1 MEQHDFRAICG
12 QFATGITV
20 ITTTHNGKPYGFTAN
35 SFTSVSLEPAIV
47 LFCLKTASETNAA
60 FQASKTFAINI
71 LSEKQE
77 AVSNAFAS
85 SKNSQEARFDQ
96 VELLPNSAPV
106 INGGL
111 GYLVGDII
119 NHEEVGD
126 HIVYY
131 GQVVDGNDLK
141 ATPYSM
147 PKAGTN
153 GWGDLPAA
161 IPALSQAK

>member
-1 MEQHDFRAICG
+1 MEQQDFRSICG
-12 QFATGITV
+12 QFATGITI

-35 SFTSVSLEPAIV
+35 SFASVSLEPAIV

-60 FQASKTFAINI
+60 FQASKTFAVNI

-106 INGGL
+106 IKGGL
-111 GYLVGDII
+111 GYLMGDII
-119 NHEEVGD
+119 NYKVVGD

-131 GQVVDGNDLK
+131 GQVINGKRFEGNPLL
-141 ATPYSM
+141 Y
-147 PKAGTN
+147 
-153 GWGDLPAA
+153 
-161 IPALSQAK
+161 AKGGYQRLG

>member
-1 MEQHDFRAICG
+1 MASQQI
-12 QFATGITV
+12 
-20 ITTTHNGKPYGFTAN
+20 P
-35 SFTSVSLEPAIV
+35 SSVSLEPAIV

-77 AVSNAFAS
+77 GVSNAFAF
-85 SKNSQEARFDQ
+85 SKNSQEARFEQ
-96 VELLPNSAPV
+96 VELLSNSAPV
-106 INGGL
+106 IKGGL

-119 NHEEVGD
+119 NYEEVGD

-131 GQVVDGNDLK
+131 GQVVDGKLFEGN
-141 ATPYSM
+141 PYSM

-153 GWGDLPAA
+153 G
-161 IPALSQAK
+161 

>member
-96 VELLPNSAPV
+96 VELLPNSDPV
-106 INGGL
+106 IKGGL

-131 GQVVDGNDLK
+131 GQVEDGKRFEGNPLLYAK
-141 ATPYSM
+141 GGYQRL
-147 PKAGTN
+147 G
-153 GWGDLPAA
+153 
-161 IPALSQAK
+161 LSLIHISEPTRPC

>member
-1 MEQHDFRAICG
+1 MEQQDFRAICG

-20 ITTTHNGKPYGFTAN
+20 ITTTHNGKPHGFTAN

-85 SKNSQEARFDQ
+85 SKNSQEARFEQ
-96 VELLPNSAPV
+96 VELISKTIPV
-106 INGGL
+106 IKGGL
-111 GYLVGDII
+111 GYLTGEII
-119 NHEEVGD
+119 KHETVGD
-126 HIVYY
+126 HIIARS
-131 GQVVDGNDLK
+131 VDYIGVSKSYN
-141 ATPYSM
+141 
-147 PKAGTN
+147 
-153 GWGDLPAA
+153 AA
-161 IPALSQAK
+161 RGKRTVKTCASKVLHICC